1 MLLKDAGLTGNL
13 IIPDKVETIGNWA
26 FNGCIGFT
34 GYLTIGTDVKE
45 LGYFAFT
52 DYMTSDNFPRD
63 ILRFSKVF
71 CKALTCPL
79 LRVYEIKNHY
89 FATAFG
95 RYSDYY
101 SGETRYPRYLGVS
114 IGLKAKYST
123 NPQWKYFTLI
133 EEIEF

>member
-1 MLLKDAGLTGNL
+1 MDRSKLYKRLSKIL
-13 IIPDKVETIGNWA
+13 ICLVEN
-26 FNGCIGFT
+26 CQ
-34 GYLTIGTDVKE
+34 
-45 LGYFAFT
+45 
-52 DYMTSDNFPRD
+52 MS
-63 ILRFSKVF
+63 
-71 CKALTCPL
+71 
-79 LRVYEIKNHY
+79 YEIKNHY